1 MRRRTET
8 ETVAPEAEPPPLPAP
23 LAAGTRI
30 AHRYLIRR
38 ELGRGGFAVVYEA
51 LDELRGRPVALKLLR
66 TDRLGRAART
76 RFEREAAVAG
86 ELSHPHLVKVHDS
99 GSDGDLAW
107 LAMELVDGAPLTAHA
122 AGEPLAVGEVIRI
135 AREALSGLAALHAAG
150 LVHRDV
156 KPSNLLLAAD
166 GTVKLADFGLARRFT
181 ADDPRITTTAALV
194 GTLDYLS
201 PEQALGDELD
211 GRSDLYS
218 LGVVL
223 FELLTGRPLHEGRS
237 TLGTLLARL
246 KDPVPDLSELR
257 PEVPAW
263 LAAWME
269 KLLARERDDRYASA
283 GDALADLERER
294 APLRPQGHRLRRSW
308 SLAAAALLLL
318 VLATAGVAI
327 ARRPRFDRMLLDGPA
342 SVRAVDQRGR
352 TLWERAGPLATRN
365 FLPVRTAPGGTLRIA
380 AVLAAAADHSYPAS
394 RTLSLLDPRTG
405 AVRETEVFPSAA
417 TFGFPPEL
425 ADSYGASLWA
435 RDLDGDGTDEVL
447 VTFLHHP
454 FYPSYTV
461 LYEPR
466 RRRSRLL
473 FLASGHHLP
482 AAAADLDGD
491 GRAEVLLAGFAN
503 RLGWQTG
510 LAALRIEPWVADSQA
525 EDPAL
530 PPGETPDRASR
541 ANTDEHNA
549 LLWYALG
556 PPGSFAFDD
565 PERVAV
571 DPASRRIALRLGTG
585 ERLELDFDGFPAGP
599 APAVPLTPAEREAAR
614 REAWQAVREA
624 ERLMAAG
631 FPGEGAALGGRG
643 VAAAETAGDP
653 RLALWARRIEA
664 RCLAR
669 SGRPELSEQR
679 FEALLAESGEVEVAF
694 EAGRAYLLA
703 GDARRA
709 SVWFR
714 RAFGAGGEVGR
725 SRNRYE
731 ILEGLLFS
739 LVELGEPES
748 AELELA
754 RIARGQLDLEK
765 TVPIYR
771 GFLRWWR
778 GRGPQITEIEAQH
791 RSMPHFLYWELEFR
805 LAAGEPPAVLLATL
819 PALRA
824 GASGTESL
832 LLSLESELRSRL
844 GERAEALAL
853 AREAIARATVDGERD
868 LVVRVHRPL
877 LARRLAALEGRAG
890 S

>member
-1 MRRRTET
+1 MDRRTET
-8 ETVAPEAEPPPLPAP
+8 ETIAPEEEPAPLPAP
-23 LAAGTRI
+23 LAVGELFAGRF
-30 AHRYLIRR
+30 LVRR

-51 LDELRGRPVALKLLR
+51 FDEARGEPVALKLLR
-66 TDRLGRAART
+66 TDRLGRATRT
-76 RFEREAAVAG
+76 RFEREAAIAT
-86 ELSHPHLVKVHDS
+86 ELAHPHLVAVREA
-99 GSDGDLAW
+99 GSEGAIAW
-107 LAMELVDGAPLTAHA
+107 IAMELVDGESL
-122 AGEPLAVGEVIRI
+122 GERARRGALPVGEVIRI
-135 AREALSGLAALHAAG
+135 AREALSGLAALHTSG

-156 KPSNLLLAAD
+156 KPSNLLLDAD

-181 ADDPRITTTAALV
+181 ADEARATTTAALV

-223 FELLTGRPLHEGRS
+223 FELLAGKPLHEGRS

-246 KDPVPDLSELR
+246 KDPVPDLSALR

-263 LAAWME
+263 LAAWMD

-283 GDALADLERER
+283 GEALADLEQER
-294 APLRPQGHRLRRSW
+294 APHRPQRRRLRRRW

-318 VLATAGVAI
+318 ALATAAVGL
-327 ARRPRFDRMLLDGPA
+327 ARRPRFDRMLVDGPS
-342 SVRAVDQRGR
+342 SVRAIDQRGR
-352 TLWERAGPLATRN
+352 TLWQREGPIATRN
-365 FLPVRTAPGGTLRIA
+365 FLPVRTTPGGPLRIA
-380 AVLAAAADHSYPAS
+380 AVLAEDSDHTYPAS
-394 RTLSLLDPRTG
+394 RTLSLLDPLTG
-405 AVRETEVFPSAA
+405 AVRETEVFPSAE

-425 ADSYGASLWA
+425 ADRYGASLWV
-435 RDLDGDGTDEVL
+435 RDLDGDGADELL
-447 VTFLHHP
+447 VTFVHHP
-454 FYPSYTV
+454 FYPSYTA

-466 RRRSRLL
+466 WQRSRIL

-510 LAALRIEPWVADSQA
+510 LAALRIEPWVADNRA

-541 ANTDEHNA
+541 ANTEAHNA

-556 PPGSFAFDD
+556 PVGSLAFDD
-565 PERVAV
+565 PERVTV
-571 DPASRRIALRLGTG
+571 DPSSRRIALRLGTG
-585 ERLELDFDGFPAGP
+585 ERLELGFDGFPAGTG
-599 APAVPLTPAEREAAR
+599 APALPPAEREATR

-624 ERLMAAG
+624 ERLMTAG
-631 FPGEGAALGGRG
+631 FPAEGAALGSRG

-669 SGRPELSEQR
+669 AGRPEESDPR
-679 FEALLAESGEVEVAF
+679 FEALLTAGGEVEVAF
-694 EAGRAYLLA
+694 EAGRSHLLA
-703 GDARRA
+703 GDPRRA
-709 SVWFR
+709 AGWFR
-714 RAFGAGGEVGR
+714 RAFATGGEVGR

-739 LVELGEPES
+739 LVELGEIED
-748 AELELA
+748 AEVELA
-754 RIARGQLDLEK
+754 RIARGQIDMEK
-765 TVPIYR
+765 TIPIYR

-778 GRGPQITEIEAQH
+778 GRAPEITEIEAQH
-791 RSMPHFLYWELEFR
+791 RVLPHFLYWELEFR
-805 LAAGEPPAVLLATL
+805 LAHGEEPRTLLANL
-819 PALRA
+819 PAIREA
-824 GASGTESL
+824 PAGTEAL
-832 LLSLESELRSRL
+832 LLSLESELRARL
-844 GERAEALAL
+844 GEREEALAL
-853 AREAIARATVDGERD
+853 ARDAAARAAVDGERD

-877 LARRLAALEGRAG
+877 LARRLAALEAAAKV
-890 S
+890 

>member
-223 FELLTGRPLHEGRS
+223 FELLAGRPLHEGRS

-283 GDALADLERER
+283 EEALADLQQERT
-294 APLRPQGHRLRRSW
+294 PLRPGNRRLRRRRG
-308 SLAAAALLLL
+308 LAAAALLLL
-318 VLATAGVAI
+318 ALTTAAVGL
-327 ARRPRFDRMLLDGPA
+327 ARRPRFDRIVAEGPT
-342 SVRAVDQRGR
+342 SVRALDQRGH
-352 TLWERAGPLATRN
+352 TLWERQGPVSSRN
-365 FLPVRTAPGGTLRIA
+365 FLPVRIAPGGPLRIA
-380 AVLAAAADHSYPAS
+380 AVLADAADHSYPAS
-394 RTLSLLDPRTG
+394 RTLSLLDPASG
-405 AVRETEVFPSAA
+405 EVRAQEVFPSGTA
-417 TFGFPPEL
+417 FSFPPEIT
-425 ADSYGASLWA
+425 DSYGAALWA
-435 RDLDGDGTDEVL
+435 LDLDGDGAEEIL
-447 VTFLHHP
+447 ATFIHSP
-454 FYPSYTV
+454 FYPSYVV

-466 RRRSRLL
+466 WRRSRIL
-473 FLASGHHLP
+473 FVASGHHLP
-482 AAAADLDGD
+482 AAAEDLDGD
-491 GRAEVLLAGFAN
+491 GRAEILLTGYAN

-510 LAALRIEPWVADSQA
+510 LAALRIEPWVSEGRA
-525 EDPAL
+525 EVPLA
-530 PPGETPDRASR
+530 PYGETPDRVTREAGGRS
-541 ANTDEHNA
+541 T

-556 PPGSFAFDD
+556 PVRSLSNDD
-565 PERVAV
+565 PERLTV
-571 DPASRRIALRLGTG
+571 DPQHRTIAVRLADG
-585 ERLELDFDGFPAGP
+585 ERFEVGFDGFPPDGEPSVQDPVA
-599 APAVPLTPAEREAAR
+599 REQVR
-614 REAWQAVREA
+614 RAAWQAAQEA
-624 ERLMAAG
+624 QRLVEAG
-631 FPGEGAALGGRG
+631 FASEGAARAREA
-643 VAAAETAGDP
+643 VAAARAAGDP
-653 RLALWARRIEA
+653 RLARWARRIEA
-664 RCLAR
+664 RCLAHAGR
-669 SGRPELSEQR
+669 SAESEPR
-679 FEALLAESGEVEVAF
+679 FEALLAASGEVEVAF
-694 EAGRAYLLA
+694 EAGRSYLLA

-714 RAFGAGGEVGR
+714 RAFGAGGEIGR
-725 SRNRYE
+725 SRNRFE

-739 LVELGEPES
+739 LVELGEAATAER
-748 AELELA
+748 ELE
-754 RIARGQLDLEK
+754 RIARGQVDLQEF
-765 TVPIYR
+765 VPLYR
-771 GFLRWWR
+771 EFLRWWQ
-778 GRGPQITEIEAQH
+778 GRRPDVAALD
-791 RSMPHFLYWELEFR
+791 PHDLVLPHVAYWDLEFR
-805 LAAGEPPAVLLATL
+805 LARGEEPAALLA
-819 PALRA
+819 ALAARREAAA
-824 GASGTESL
+824 GAGAL
-832 LLSLESELRSRL
+832 FLSLESELRARL
-844 GERAEALAL
+844 GEDDEALAL
-853 AREAIARATVDGERD
+853 AREAASRAAADGDRD
-868 LVVRVHRPL
+868 LAVHAHRPL

>member
-201 PEQALGDELD
+201 PEQAMGDELD

-585 ERLELDFDGFPAGP
+585 ERLELDFDGFPASP
-599 APAVPLTPAEREAAR
+599 APAVPLTPRRARGRPPRSLAGGAGGRAPDGGGIPRRRSRPGGPGGRRRGDRRRPPPGPLGTADRGALPCPLRAPGAERAALRGPPRGERRGRGGVRGGPRVPARRRRAPRQRLVPPRLRRRRRGRAQPEPLRDPRGAPLLPRRARRARERRARARPHRPRTARPREDRPHLSRFPPLVARARAADHRDRGPASLDAALPLLGAGVPPRGRRASGGAPGHAAGAAR
-614 REAWQAVREA
+614 R
-624 ERLMAAG
+624 G
-631 FPGEGAALGGRG
+631 LGNR
-643 VAAAETAGDP
+643 VAP
-653 RLALWARRIEA
+653 
-664 RCLAR
+664 
-669 SGRPELSEQR
+669 
-679 FEALLAESGEVEVAF
+679 
-694 EAGRAYLLA
+694 
-703 GDARRA
+703 
-709 SVWFR
+709 
-714 RAFGAGGEVGR
+714 
-725 SRNRYE
+725 
-731 ILEGLLFS
+731 
-739 LVELGEPES
+739 
-748 AELELA
+748 
-754 RIARGQLDLEK
+754 
-765 TVPIYR
+765 
-771 GFLRWWR
+771 
-778 GRGPQITEIEAQH
+778 
-791 RSMPHFLYWELEFR
+791 
-805 LAAGEPPAVLLATL
+805 
-819 PALRA
+819 
-824 GASGTESL
+824 
-832 LLSLESELRSRL
+832 
-844 GERAEALAL
+844 AL
-853 AREAIARATVDGERD
+853 ARVGAPLAARGARGSPRPGP
-868 LVVRVHRPL
+868 RSHRPGY
-877 LARRLAALEGRAG
+877 RGR
-890 S
+890 